1 MLISILFI
9 VLDPTIAIFIFYLL
23 VYVINYNIYF
33 NSSSI
38 YNYVEVMK
46 MAQKLKIQKKNLKG
60 EDGYKTF
67 SIRVKDETVE
77 KLNQLAVQ
85 TNRSRNDLIN
95 VLLDYAI
102 EHSEVE

>member
-1 MLISILFI
+1 
-9 VLDPTIAIFIFYLL
+9 
-23 VYVINYNIYF
+23 
-33 NSSSI
+33 
-38 YNYVEVMK
+38 MK